1 VEPNWLPYVRV
12 EDPAAMAARV
22 ASLGGR
28 VLIPP
33 SSGIRGGTLAVI
45 LDPTGG
51 AMALQKWPLPRG

>member
-1 VEPNWLPYVRV
+1 
-12 EDPAAMAARV
+12 MAARV

-33 SSGIRGGTLAVI
+33 SSGIRGGTLAVV
-45 LDPTGG
+45 LDPAGG